1 MTSCSLYVVTNFTE
15 QPACTVLMVCALEYC
30 FPLLFLMFM
39 PSFIDHME
47 LEECLIRCRFIG
59 GSVYV
64 DLQ

>member
-1 MTSCSLYVVTNFTE
+1 MHL
-15 QPACTVLMVCALEYC
+15 LMVSALEYS

-47 LEECLIRCRFIG
+47 LDECLIRCRFIG